1 MTYRSVSS
9 IDIQRFSRFYRF
21 FFMFPC
27 EKSTFINEHAQSI
40 FVDLDVSLHH
50 HHINQKSRWI
60 QLTSMNFI
68 TNLAIICLSAANGKN
83 LCCFDAWRNQLCRIE
98 ESYTTNFQIFASLKS
113 EKSPPISVNTDQ
125 RNLCSEYFF
134 FHFFHIL
141 CLLNKQQEFQS
152 AYGRRYLR

>member
-1 MTYRSVSS
+1 
-9 IDIQRFSRFYRF
+9 
-21 FFMFPC
+21 
-27 EKSTFINEHAQSI
+27 
-40 FVDLDVSLHH
+40 
-50 HHINQKSRWI
+50 
-60 QLTSMNFI
+60 MNFI

-134 FHFFHIL
+134 FYFFHIL